1 MDYIIGIIAFI
12 FVLGI
17 IILVH
22 EGGHFYFARR
32 VNILCR
38 EYAFGMGPILLK
50 KKKGETLYSL
60 RAFPIGGFCAIAGE
74 EVEDDPFKNRE
85 SVKLDIKDGIIVG
98 FYLETENPKINYPVY
113 KINSYD
119 IFDAQETGNLYMEVF
134 EGDQLKRYPVD
145 PQAMIYE
152 RKIEFQIAP
161 YNRTLNSKKKSARAM
176 VMFGGPLMNFLLAL
190 VVFFIAGLIQGYV
203 NYDSSVLDDITE
215 GTPAYIAG
223 LRDDDE
229 IINLKSGTL
238 VQDVA
243 KWDDISVFMSDYQAL
258 GGLDTITVTYL
269 RDGEEKVASLIP
281 VVYVYN
287 GGFAS
292 DYTIVDKVVVG
303 IVSTVDN
310 NLSNNTEIKVG
321 DQILEVEGTTVV
333 SWGDVYHIFESYI
346 GDSESDDEN
355 WINLKVLRDGE
366 ELVIKVKPFSK
377 VLMEKQTTTSG
388 EQIPAVKVA
397 MGVSP
402 TYKFSL
408 LKSFAYSGQRTVS
421 SFTAIID
428 TFDLLFNG
436 DVGVQNLSGP
446 VGIFSLT
453 KDVATQ
459 GIAPILNL
467 IGLLSVNIG
476 LLNLLPIPALDGG
489 RLVFLAYEAITKKKA
504 NQKVE
509 TVLITVTMLLL
520 FGLMIYV
527 TFGDILRLLGIRG

>member
-98 FYLETENPKINYPVY
+98 FYLEIENPKINYPVY

-145 PQAMIYE
+145 SQAMIYE

-161 YNRTLNSKKKSARAM
+161 YNRTLNSKKKNARAM

-243 KWDDISVFMSDYQAL
+243 KWDDISVFMSDYQTL

-303 IVSTVDN
+303 IVSTIDN